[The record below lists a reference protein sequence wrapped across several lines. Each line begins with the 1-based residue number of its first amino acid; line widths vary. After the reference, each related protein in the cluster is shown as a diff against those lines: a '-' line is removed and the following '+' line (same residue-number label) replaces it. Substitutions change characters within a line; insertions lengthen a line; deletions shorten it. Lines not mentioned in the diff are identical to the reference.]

1 MRWKG
6 HNYCRKGMRVR
17 GKYCKCGGKLYVSRL
32 EKRIFCS
39 KCNTYLT
46 KWKYK
51 EQKQPVKNESKVKIA
66 MGVVRT

>member
-1 MRWKG
+1 MMRWKG

-46 KWKYK
+46 K
-51 EQKQPVKNESKVKIA
+51 
-66 MGVVRT
+66 